1 MLNEEYKSHEKIVR
15 SFLDAM
21 ESRSLN
27 VAHNY
32 VSEDFKML
40 FPGGKIFFKTEE
52 MIEWGKTRYKWIKK
66 SYDIFVSAKHKD
78 RNIVFCNGML
88 FGEWLNGLEFNN
100 IRFIDKFTFDNNK
113 ICIQEVWNDLGE
125 VKR

>member
-78 RNIVFCNGML
+78 RNIVLYKIIGD
-88 FGEWLNGLEFNN
+88 E
-100 IRFIDKFTFDNNK
+100 IRRYK
-113 ICIQEVWNDLGE
+113 IPSIF
-125 VKR
+125 RRR